1 MSRYY
6 RKKLR
11 AAETGTINV
20 FFPSTLVRLLSYKLP
35 YRRCCINECDQA
47 QIGIGETKTL
57 RLYCKSLLNCK
68 WPNFVKHYSNA
79 SNQHEE
85 LDVALSSK
93 WIIWQLT
100 GLFRRGV
107 LSHVHASTHSQKF
120 RNVINCLGKSSFWLH
135 ALIHNCLC
143 FIDRCVYSHV
153 TFKEAA
159 VVDY

>member
-1 MSRYY
+1 MSKSLYECKTAKQIVCNQLQLAKIMSRYY

-107 LSHVHASTHSQKF
+107 LSHVHASTHSQK
-120 RNVINCLGKSSFWLH
+120 CLEMW
-135 ALIHNCLC
+135 
-143 FIDRCVYSHV
+143 
-153 TFKEAA
+153 
-159 VVDY
+159 